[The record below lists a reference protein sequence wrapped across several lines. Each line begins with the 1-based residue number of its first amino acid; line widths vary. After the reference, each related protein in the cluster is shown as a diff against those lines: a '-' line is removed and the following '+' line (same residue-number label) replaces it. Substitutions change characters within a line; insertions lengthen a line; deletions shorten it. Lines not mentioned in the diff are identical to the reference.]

1 MKLNISKTKCLVICS
16 KHAQRRKHR
25 LCVSLNGA
33 DIEQVKEA
41 RLIGVTVDE
50 TLSWATHI
58 NNILAKMSI
67 FLTGAIIKEVP
78 QSLVSS
84 HIDYCPVIWSSASK
98 QDTNNIQFSQNRA
111 AKLALHCTYR
121 CGVEITH
128 DGLSWMKV
136 NEKLAWSLILFLNSI
151 YTLRIPNYLLPQ
163 LLLVSDS
170 HNRHTRRATTGYST
184 LPKLKTDA
192 LKKNSNV

>member
-1 MKLNISKTKCLVICS
+1 MPHVLKMLTAIYADDPTMYASAKYEKDPSIILQSELMQIAKWVTENMMKLNISKTKCLVICS

-58 NNILAKMSI
+58 NNIVEKMSKTI
-67 FLTGAIIKEVP
+67 SVIRRSAYFLTSAIIKQVP
-78 QSLVSS
+78 QSLVLL

-98 QDTNNIQFSQNRA
+98 QDINNIQLSQNRA

-121 CGVEITH
+121 CSVEKMH
-128 DGLSWMKV
+128 NELSWMKV
-136 NEKLAWSLILFLNSI
+136 NEKLA
-151 YTLRIPNYLLPQ
+151 
-163 LLLVSDS
+163 
-170 HNRHTRRATTGYST
+170 
-184 LPKLKTDA
+184 
-192 LKKNSNV
+192 